1 MKKLKLEALR
11 VESFETSEIP
21 TRTGTVEA
29 NAITP
34 GCPATLTCPATC
46 GATCNATDC
55 SCGSSPWCC

>member
-1 MKKLKLEALR
+1 MKKLKLEAIR

-34 GCPATLTCPATC
+34 NCPGTLSCPGTCA
-46 GATCNATDC
+46 ATCNASDC
-55 SCGSSPWCC
+55 SCESAPWCC